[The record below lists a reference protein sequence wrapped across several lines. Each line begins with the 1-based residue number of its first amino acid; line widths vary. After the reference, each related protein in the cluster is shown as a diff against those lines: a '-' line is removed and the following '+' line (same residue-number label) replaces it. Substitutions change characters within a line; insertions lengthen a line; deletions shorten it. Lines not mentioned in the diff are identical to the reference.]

1 MKRHIIFFDL
11 GQTLINEWNFIDFF
25 DMKFIE
31 ILNGFGARIDKRIYK
46 AIRDSVIRNRSIGS
60 GGIKELVIEVC
71 RLITQQHYQK
81 LIVDRLEPQII
92 EWQKNLF
99 RFFDDAP
106 ETITNLSKQYELGI
120 IANQTVD
127 SLKLLNHYNLDQ
139 FFKIKVISSEVKLK
153 KPDPRIFTLA
163 MKLAL
168 SKPED
173 CIMIGDRLD
182 TDIGPANKLG
192 LTTIRTENSLF
203 KLQQPIDKFEQPTY
217 TVAKLSE
224 IPQVLHN
231 L

>member
-1 MKRHIIFFDL
+1 MKQHIIFFDL

-31 ILNGFGARIDKRIYK
+31 ILNGFGARIDKRTYK

-71 RLITQQHYQK
+71 RLITQQHYHK
-81 LIVDRLEPQII
+81 LIVDRLEPQIL

-127 SLKLLNHYNLDQ
+127 SLKLLNHYNLNQ

-203 KLQQPIDKFEQPTY
+203 KLQQPTDKFEQPTY